1 MADKN
6 ITIIQGR
13 AQSDAKDILA
23 QASANATNMTI
34 SATAEAYK
42 LLDDHLDLKEIALD
56 QFIYYADL
64 QTSE

>member
-13 AQSDAKDILA
+13 AQGDAKDILA
-23 QASANATNMTI
+23 QASANATNITI
-34 SATAEAYK
+34 SATADAYK
-42 LLDDHLDLKEIALD
+42 LLDDNLALQDIALD

>member
-42 LLDDHLDLKEIALD
+42 LLDDNLDLKEIALD